1 MDKITPAERSYVMS
15 RVKGKDTRP
24 ERIVRRLVY
33 HAGFRYRICD
43 PRLPGKPD
51 LVFWGKRKAIFVH
64 GCFWHCHDSCR
75 RARLPKSNQEYW
87 VAKLEKNKVRDSLN
101 LSKLREMGWQT
112 MVIWECEIKEKDT
125 DSLLEK
131 LKTFL
136 EKDIRVQGKEP
147 GSDEQ
152 GIPDKHQ

>member
-24 ERIVRRLVY
+24 ERIVRSLIY

-87 VAKLEKNKVRDSLN
+87 VAKLEKNKVRDALN
-101 LSKLREMGWQT
+101 LSKLHEMGWQT
-112 MVIWECEIKEKDT
+112 LVIWECEIKEKDT
-125 DSLLEK
+125 NSLLEK

-136 EKDIRVQGKEP
+136 EKDIRGKEP
-147 GSDEQ
+147 SLDEQ
-152 GIPDKHQ
+152 EIPGKLL